1 MVVLAFGGWSFWE
14 RAKVTWIKTTPVAE
28 APPELKQCYEA
39 IYRLYPAEYMTD
51 VPALQR
57 PEGGADS
64 ITAAHSLIP
73 QAMLHAMSAYAVLL
87 DPSLP
92 LTRRQHEM
100 IATVVSALNRCFY

>member
-1 MVVLAFGGWSFWE
+1 MVFLGEG
-14 RAKVTWIKTTPVAE
+14 KVTWIRTTPVAE
-28 APPELKQCYEA
+28 APPEVKQCYES

-73 QAMLHAMSAYAVLL
+73 QAMVHAMSAYGALL